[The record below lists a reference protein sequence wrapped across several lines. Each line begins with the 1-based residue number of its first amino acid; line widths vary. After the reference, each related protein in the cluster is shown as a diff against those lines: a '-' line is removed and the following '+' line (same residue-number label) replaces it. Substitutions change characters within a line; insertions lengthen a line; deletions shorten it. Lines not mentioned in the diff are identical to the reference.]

1 MVVGREVGCPWGRR
15 WRDAA
20 EAGGRLPVSATI
32 EDVARRAQV
41 SVATVSRAL
50 RDLPNVAPTT
60 RERVAAAA
68 RDLQYVADPS
78 ASRLAGGRGL
88 TVGMVVP
95 SLARWYDAQLLA
107 GAEAELAAN
116 DRADGRTGGYEL
128 LPFSAAS
135 IGGMDRFFGTRP
147 FRKRVDGLIVAQGP
161 LDEDQIERIA
171 DAGVALVTVGFLHE
185 ETPGLTIDHAAAA
198 GLAVAHLAGLG
209 HRRVALLGGVDHE
222 PWGFSPLAERYRGY
236 TDAIE
241 EAGLDAD
248 PQLAV
253 PGVCSLRGGADAM
266 HRLLALSV
274 LPTALVACSDEM
286 AIGAM
291 QVARDAG
298 LRVPGELS
306 IVGIDDHDVAEYVGL
321 TTVGQDVTG
330 QGSRAVQLLLE
341 YLTEGTAEVVH
352 ETSPTRLL
360 VRRTTGP
367 PASRSPRSGE
377 P

>member
-1 MVVGREVGCPWGRR
+1 
-15 WRDAA
+15 
-20 EAGGRLPVSATI
+20 VSATI

-50 RDLPNVAPTT
+50 RDLPNVAPAT

-107 GAEAELAAN
+107 GAEAELAGS
-116 DRADGRTGGYEL
+116 DRTDARAGGYEL
-128 LPFSAAS
+128 LPFSSAS
-135 IGGMDRFFGTRP
+135 IGGMDHFFGTRP
-147 FRKRVDGLIVAQGP
+147 FRKRVDGLIVAEGP
-161 LDEDQIERIA
+161 LEEDQIERIA

-209 HRRVALLGGVDHE
+209 HRRVALLGGVDE
-222 PWGFSPLAERYRGY
+222 TLRFSPLSERYRGY

-241 EAGLDAD
+241 GAGLDAD
-248 PQLAV
+248 PRLAV
-253 PGVCSLRGGADAM
+253 PGACSLRGGADAM
-266 HRLLALSV
+266 HRLLELPAV
-274 LPTALVACSDEM
+274 PTALVACSDEM

-321 TTVGQDVTG
+321 TTVGQDVIG
-330 QGSRAVQLLLE
+330 QGARAVQLLLE

-367 PASRSPRSGE
+367 PAPRSPRSGE